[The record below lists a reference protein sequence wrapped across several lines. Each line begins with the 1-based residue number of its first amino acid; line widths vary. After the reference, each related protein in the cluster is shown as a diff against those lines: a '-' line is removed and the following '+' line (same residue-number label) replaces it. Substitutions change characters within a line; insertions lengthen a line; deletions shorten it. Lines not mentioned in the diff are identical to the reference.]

1 MTNVIDLDQ
10 LWFARHPA
18 RQFRLRAATRGEIET
33 FRPAHL
39 PGVTTLRAI
48 VRCSDGR
55 VRLFIES
62 VHRRVVDADE
72 LLGDLYRQLED
83 PRQ

>member
-10 LWFARHPA
+10 VWFARHPA
-18 RQFRLRAATRGEIET
+18 REFRLRAATPGEIAT

-48 VRCSDGR
+48 VRSDGR

-62 VHRRVVDADE
+62 VHRRIVDADA